1 MSFANRVRHR
11 RDGIRMPPPARLVI
25 GLALL
30 TLTGSLLLM
39 LPGISAARPLR
50 INEAVFTAVS
60 ALTVTGLTVIAP
72 SRDLTVFGQIVLL
85 MLIQVGGVGF
95 MV

>member
-1 MSFANRVRHR
+1 
-11 RDGIRMPPPARLVI
+11 MPPPARLVI

-39 LPGISAARPLR
+39 LPGISAARPLQ

-60 ALTVTGLTVIAP
+60 ALTVT
-72 SRDLTVFGQIVLL
+72 D
-85 MLIQVGGVGF
+85 
-95 MV
+95 